1 MLYIASSSSS
11 RAKLLKQNN
20 FEFSQLQVSFN
31 ESSVDKNLKPEL
43 YVQKVLELKEKL
55 FFESKE
61 FEALKAHFDEKNDS
75 ILFADSI
82 VSVDDTIILTKA
94 YNDDEALEML
104 SLQNTK
110 KVSIISALSIIS
122 SRIITALSLAK
133 LTLAPFEEN
142 ELKAFIAS
150 KGYLGK
156 AGCIECE
163 GFHKKYILKLQGK
176 LSTALGLDISILKA
190 YL

>member
-1 MLYIASSSSS
+1 MLYLASSSSS

-31 ESSVDKNLKPEL
+31 ESGVDKNLKPEL

-82 VSVDDTIILTKA
+82 VSVDDTILTKA

-122 SRIITALSLAK
+122 SRKITTLSLAK

-150 KGYLGK
+150 KAYLGK

-163 GFHKKYILKLQGK
+163 GFHKKYILKLQGE